1 MKFALAKEVFLD
13 GLNQVVNVVS
23 SKTTLPILSNVL
35 MKTEDG
41 YIRFVA
47 TDLDVCVT
55 GIVPANITREGSV
68 TLPAKKLVSIIR
80 ELPDQEIQVDV
91 NTKNQATV
99 VCGRSEFKL
108 NGLSTEEFP
117 SLPSFEQAIE
127 YSVPQTMLKESIR
140 RTEYA
145 ISTDTTRYVL
155 NGISASFKEGK
166 FTLVATDGR
175 RLAMMENELE
185 FPETQQTEAILPT
198 KAVGELRRLLG
209 DSGNVRIRFT
219 HNQAAFEI
227 DDVLLI
233 TKLIDGN
240 YPNYRQVIP
249 SDYKE
254 RIDIPAG
261 MLFET
266 VRRVSLLSADKNVN
280 VKLTFSTD
288 QLEVASTAD
297 GVGEAHESMPIE
309 YKSRQMTIS
318 FNPDFLMAPLKTMPD
333 ETITLYLIDEMSPGV
348 VRCGGE
354 FLYVLMHMR
363 STN

>member
-1 MKFALAKEVFLD
+1 MKFSLAKQVFLD
-13 GLNQVVNVVS
+13 GLSQVVNVVS
-23 SKTTLPILSNVL
+23 NKTTLPILSNVL

-47 TDLDVCVT
+47 TDLDVCIT
-55 GIVPANITREGSV
+55 GIVPANIIREGSV
-68 TLPAKKLVSIIR
+68 TLPAKKLQSIIR
-80 ELPDQEIQVDV
+80 ELPDEEIQVDV

-117 SLPSFEQAIE
+117 ALPSFEQAIE
-127 YSVPQTMLKESIR
+127 YTVPQVMLRDGIR

-155 NGISASFKEGK
+155 NGISVTFKEGK
-166 FTLVATDGR
+166 MILVATDGR
-175 RLAMMENELE
+175 RLAMVENELE
-185 FPETQQTEAILPT
+185 FPESQQTEVILPT

-209 DSGNVRIRFT
+209 DVGEVRIRFT
-219 HNQAAFEI
+219 HNQAAFEVN
-227 DDVLLI
+227 DTLLI

-249 SDYKE
+249 ADYKE
-254 RIDIPAG
+254 RIDLPAG
-261 MLFET
+261 TLLET

-280 VKLTFSTD
+280 AKLTFSTD
-288 QLEVASTAD
+288 ELEVASTAD

-309 YKSRQMTIS
+309 YKGRQMAIS
-318 FNPDFLMAPLKTMPD
+318 FNPDFLMAPLKTMPE
-333 ETITLYLIDEMSPGV
+333 ETITLYLVDEMSPGV
-348 VRCGGE
+348 IRCGGE
-354 FLYVLMHMR
+354 FLYVLMPMR
-363 STN
+363 SPN